1 LIPEHADGG
10 ALVDAL
16 AESFACAR
24 APETTF
30 SRRVYDSFD
39 WRLFAAGIG
48 LEWCRSEL
56 AAADAAP
63 SVAVVGEPGRFAPEL
78 VMRDLR
84 KPSAPPARQS
94 SASEPGLLQTL
105 PAGPIRDRIAP
116 VLAMRRLLPLVEVIS
131 QRTWLRLLN
140 EDDKTVVRVVIEG
153 NGFRVPDAATEGVLM
168 SRLRLE
174 PVRGYDEAFARAQ
187 RVLVERFGLERRDE
201 PLALEALLAAGYRPG
216 SYSSKLDYRLK
227 PGQRADR
234 AAKTIHLGLLDTL
247 EANVDGARRNLD
259 SEFLHELRVATRRTR
274 SALSQIKDVFPES
287 VVVDFKQ
294 RFAWL
299 QQATG
304 PMRDLDVYL
313 LDLPALERRLP
324 EGLRTD
330 LQPLQRLL
338 GEQYQAVHAEL
349 VRALESERF
358 TSLLRAWRGFLEAD
372 AHEPT
377 PADAATSNGS
387 DPLPKRAEQPIKRVA
402 DRRIRT
408 MLKRVRDEGRAIT
421 DASPP
426 EELHELRKS
435 CKKLRYLMEFFQSL
449 YDKQRI
455 REQIKQTK
463 LLLDNLGR
471 FQDTAVQA
479 EHLRETAEAAGCGEA
494 GLPPATLL
502 AMGVLIGQ
510 LLDEQARA
518 RAAFSEVFAR
528 FDSPDNAARFA
539 ALLES
544 GSSDRRRVA

>member
-1 LIPEHADGG
+1 
-10 ALVDAL
+10 
-16 AESFACAR
+16 
-24 APETTF
+24 
-30 SRRVYDSFD
+30 
-39 WRLFAAGIG
+39 
-48 LEWCRSEL
+48 
-56 AAADAAP
+56 
-63 SVAVVGEPGRFAPEL
+63 
-78 VMRDLR
+78 
-84 KPSAPPARQS
+84 
-94 SASEPGLLQTL
+94 
-105 PAGPIRDRIAP
+105 
-116 VLAMRRLLPLVEVIS
+116 
-131 QRTWLRLLN
+131 
-140 EDDKTVVRVVIEG
+140 
-153 NGFRVPDAATEGVLM
+153 
-168 SRLRLE
+168 
-174 PVRGYDEAFARAQ
+174 
-187 RVLVERFGLERRDE
+187 
-201 PLALEALLAAGYRPG
+201 
-216 SYSSKLDYRLK
+216 
-227 PGQRADR
+227 
-234 AAKTIHLGLLDTL
+234 
-247 EANVDGARRNLD
+247 
-259 SEFLHELRVATRRTR
+259 
-274 SALSQIKDVFPES
+274 
-287 VVVDFKQ
+287 
-294 RFAWL
+294 
-299 QQATG
+299 
-304 PMRDLDVYL
+304 MRDLDVYL

-377 PADAATSNGS
+377 PAHAATSNGS